1 MRVPLEWLKEFV
13 PVDVDASDLAKRLTM
28 RGLEVEAEEKIEP
41 SFSDVIVGEILEIE
55 PASGSEKL
63 LLCKVNVGRD
73 VLPIVCGA
81 SNIAVG
87 NKVPVALPNTRLA
100 DGTLIEKRKIK
111 GFESY
116 GMLCSER
123 ELGLSDEHGGIFI
136 LPDELRLGDGLADAL
151 GLADTVLDVNV
162 PPNRGDC
169 QSILGIAREVAS
181 ILNKKVTLPAFTL
194 AEKEDPET
202 RVTLAVLNPEGCAR
216 YVLRIIKDVA
226 IVPSPFWMRNRI
238 AKCGMRPISSIV
250 DVTNYVMLEL
260 GQPLHAFD
268 YQKIAKAHIEV
279 RLAGEKSVF
288 RSLDGVD
295 RKLEEDDLLICD
307 GERPVALAGIMG
319 GENSEITSS
328 TKHVALESAYF
339 NPYFIR
345 RTARRLEL
353 RSEASLRFEKG
364 IDLANVDFAAQR
376 AVWLMH
382 QVAGGTIVKG
392 SKEFYEKKEPLSIHV
407 SIKKMNELIGMT
419 IERENIVKA
428 LQSIDIPVIKREKDE
443 VVVSI
448 PFFRHDISQYMDIVE
463 EVARIIGYENVPAT
477 VPVSRLMPVRQQN
490 VRLCIDL
497 VKEYLISSGF
507 YEAITYGFFSERD
520 ITNFMIPEGDARSQ
534 CVSILNPISQELGV
548 MRTLL
553 APGLLESLAY
563 NINRGIKNLRMFEV
577 GKVFYKAQMTN
588 PDSKVD
594 RGGSEEPHPQSR
606 VPEAYSEVRRGERPL
621 TNSGE
626 RSDNEGI
633 QRKANWSE
641 PLPEEPVFAGLV
653 LTGREREYFWK
664 GASPEFDF
672 FDVKGVLEGMLD
684 SFGVSLE
691 VRQSVEP
698 FLNRHNAADLFVDG
712 IKLGWTGELKREV
725 LAAYGIEQKVYA
737 AEVNLT
743 IVAERGL
750 KEKRYQP
757 IPRYPSVVRDFSFII
772 EPGISVG
779 SLMDKIKGVS
789 ALIVS
794 VGVFDLFKREKTSVA
809 FRVTFQSLED
819 TLRDETVNE
828 LQAVI
833 IEGLTQIEGVKLR
846 A

>member
-28 RGLEVEAEEKIEP
+28 RGLEVEAEETIEP

-111 GFESY
+111 GIESY

-136 LPDELRLGDGLADAL
+136 LADELRLGDGLADAL
-151 GLADTVLDVNV
+151 GLVDTVLDVNV

-169 QSILGIAREVAS
+169 QSIIGIAREVAS

-194 AEKEDPET
+194 ADKEDPET
-202 RVTLAVLNPEGCAR
+202 RVTLAVRNSDGCAR
-216 YVLRIIKDVA
+216 YVLRIIRDVA

-339 NPYFIR
+339 NPHFIR

-364 IDLANVDFAAQR
+364 IDLTNVDFAAQR
-376 AVWLMH
+376 AIWLMH

-392 SKEFYEKKEPLSIHV
+392 SKEFYEKKEPLTIPV
-407 SIKKMNELIGMT
+407 SIKKMNELIGMP

-477 VPVSRLMPVRQQN
+477 VPVSRLMPVRLQK

-497 VKEYLISSGF
+497 VKEHLISSGF
-507 YEAITYGFFSERD
+507 YEAITYGFFSEKD
-520 ITNFMIPEGDARSQ
+520 ITNLMIPEGDPRSQ

-577 GKVFYKAQMTN
+577 GRVFYK
-588 PDSKVD
+588 D
-594 RGGSEEPHPQSR
+594 
-606 VPEAYSEVRRGERPL
+606 
-621 TNSGE
+621 
-626 RSDNEGI
+626 
-633 QRKANWSE
+633 E
-641 PLPEEPVFAGLV
+641 PLPQEPVFAGLV

-712 IKLGWTGELKREV
+712 TKSGWAGELKREV

-789 ALIVS
+789 PLIVS
-794 VGVFDLFKREKTSVA
+794 VGIFDLFKRETTSVA

-833 IEGLTQIEGVKLR
+833 IGALTQIEGVKLR